1 MKKKI
6 IATTFV
12 AVMLLSGCQST
23 NAGDVA
29 SKVVRESSQSD
40 MVTMHK
46 SGMLPKYSYEDLL
59 KKASVITTVRFVE
72 ASAPFE
78 IQSVSGAISSFTDY
92 TMEVIEPIKGDIKA
106 DENIVVRL
114 EGGKVENLE
123 VVVEENPEIMT
134 DSQML
139 LFLYQPGMGG
149 SYNTKGDYYYVLGM
163 NQGAFYSENLARSA
177 DGNFTNELGFVVNKN
192 TLKLDIGALS
202 TVNGK
207 KANNSNWVYEEFVDN
222 QQKNLESGFITQEEY
237 DLLLKEASQYAT
249 IVN

>member
-6 IATTFV
+6 IATVFL

-23 NAGDVA
+23 NAGDAA

-40 MVTMHK
+40 VVTMHK

-59 KKASVITTVRFVE
+59 EKASVIATVSLVE

-92 TMEVIEPIKGDIKA
+92 TMEVVEPIKGNVMA
-106 DENIVVRL
+106 GESIVVRL
-114 EGGKVENLE
+114 EGGRVDNLN
-123 VVVEENPEIMT
+123 VVVEENPEIMS
-134 DSQML
+134 DSKML

-149 SYNTKGDYYYVLGM
+149 SYNTEGDYYYVLGM
-163 NQGAFYSENLARSA
+163 NQGAFYSENRARA
-177 DGNFTNELGFVVNKN
+177 VDENFTNELGLIVNKN
-192 TLKLDIGALS
+192 TLKLDVEALS
-202 TVNGK
+202 TVNGE

-237 DLLLKEASQYAT
+237 ELLLKESSQYAT
-249 IVN
+249 IIN